1 MPLTHPSTPSY
12 HCRDQVN
19 PLGNIYG
26 GNLIG
31 GPAEPL
37 EDVPGH
43 NYPHTRWLIEVPP
56 M

>member
-1 MPLTHPSTPSY
+1 
-12 HCRDQVN
+12 VN

-43 NYPHTRWLIEVPP
+43 VYPHTRWTIEVTP